1 MGYLLLFLLL
11 IVKLINNKT
20 IMRGRNQNS
29 DNSLQMIGLAA
40 VLLAI
45 KYAVVVLFIL
55 TASYG
60 IYYFLKKNI
69 LIFFRKQ
76 GYLFTFHVLII

>member
-55 TASYG
+55 TALYG
-60 IYYFLKKNI
+60 IYYFLKK
-69 LIFFRKQ
+69 IF
-76 GYLFTFHVLII
+76 